1 MTFIILAFIRMA
13 LTPAE
18 RKRRYVLKHKALN
31 NDEYKQKEKMKNR
44 KYYASKV
51 KHIELKEDELAVTAH
66 EPEPK
71 HEFVLL
77 KPIKKRLNPIN
88 KSKINV
94 NTIGSYL
101 KTMKKLYLAHHNE
114 ELPDDTE
121 ILNVLSNKKYD
132 MNVIDAQ
139 FGFIKD
145 TIYDI
150 IKNNN
155 KNDIRI
161 LYSVITRFKYY
172 SKTVKQLYPYIL
184 KFQDAYDTERANKVI
199 DNTIAIK
206 MKLLDFNKANILE
219 KFNENTDLSD
229 NEKLIYALLTLFPTR
244 RPVDYRKMRVAFHV
258 PPTQSK
264 LSYIDKN
271 NYYYNKTFY
280 FNITK
285 NKKLQQFTVPDE
297 LDDIIKSLITTKEDN
312 EYLLSL
318 HKNQLTQTQLS
329 KLVMETFYKI
339 YNVSISAVEIRRL
352 YASHLKKLSENKL
365 ITIREHKDI
374 CDMMNHNYEENKK
387 YSY

>member
-1 MTFIILAFIRMA
+1 MA

-31 NDEYKQKEKMKNR
+31 GDEYKLKEKIKNR

-51 KHIELKEDELAVTAH
+51 KHIELKEDEFVVSVPKT

-71 HEFVLL
+71 QEFVLL

-132 MNVIDAQ
+132 MNVINAQ

-184 KFQDAYDTERANKVI
+184 KFQDAYDTARANKVI
-199 DNTIAIK
+199 DSTIASK
-206 MKLLDFNKANILE
+206 MKLLDFNKANILD
-219 KFNENTDLSD
+219 KIKENTDLSD

-244 RPVDYRKMRVAFHV
+244 RPVDYRKMRVAFHT

-264 LSYIDKN
+264 LGYIDKN

-297 LDDIIKSLITTKEDN
+297 LDDIIKSLIKTKEDN
-312 EYLLSL
+312 EYLLSSL
-318 HKNQLTQTQLS
+318 TSLTLPKNQLTQVQLS
-329 KLVMETFYKI
+329 KLVMNTFYKL
-339 YNVSISAVEIRRL
+339 YNVSISAVEVRRL
-352 YASHLKKLSENKL
+352 YATYLKNLAENKL
-365 ITIREHKDI
+365 ITTREHKDI